1 MNLGSYGT
9 QFDPWSQPWKNA
21 AFDYAEVFGLSVT
34 RGKHS
39 MKFGGGYNRYTKNQQ
54 LFGNSNGYY
63 NFNDG
68 WDKTNLVPSTAGLTG
83 DSMLDFLLGLSTGY

>member
-1 MNLGSYGT
+1 
-9 QFDPWSQPWKNA
+9 
-21 AFDYAEVFGLSVT
+21 
-34 RGKHS
+34 

-68 WDKTNLVPSTAGLTG
+68 WDKTNLVPPPRTSRAIQCSTSCS
-83 DSMLDFLLGLSTGY
+83 D